1 MSYTALID
9 GDIVVYR
16 CGFAA
21 EHTFYVVFDMA
32 GNPDVPVARL
42 SSAAELKE
50 WKEVNETDV
59 ADWEGDEPRYRLER
73 EKEIEPLSHALAN
86 VKSVMRGIMENTRCT
101 NHKIYLSKGKCFRDK
116 IATMK
121 EYKGNRKDAPKP
133 FHYDAIRKYLIEN
146 YGAVEYNSIE
156 ADDAL
161 ALAMNDRTILCS
173 IDKDLLQVSGHHYNW
188 VLNQKI
194 LITPEVG
201 KKKLALQAI
210 TGDSTDN
217 IPGVKG
223 IGIVKARKA
232 LADVEDLEAAS
243 LTIWETYLKE
253 SDEFEELEDGRF
265 AYTGWDGTRYERTP
279 VEIYEEVY
287 QLVRVGGDDAISALQ
302 QAGEELPDST
312 GTEG

>member
-1 MSYTALID
+1 MNYTALID

-32 GNPDVPVARL
+32 GDPDVPVARL

-50 WKEVNETDV
+50 WKETNETDV
-59 ADWEGDEPRYRLER
+59 ADWEGDEPRYKLER
-73 EKEIEPLSHALAN
+73 EKEIEPLSHALSN
-86 VKSVMRGIMENTRCT
+86 VKSVMRGIMESTRCT
-101 NHKIYLSKGKCFRDK
+101 KHKVYLSKGKCFRDA

-121 EYKGNRKDAPKP
+121 EYKGNRKNAPKP
-133 FHYDAIRKYLIEN
+133 WHYDDIRKYLIEH
-146 YGAVEYNSIE
+146 YGAVEYSSIE

-161 ALAMNDRTILCS
+161 ALAMNDHTILCS
-173 IDKDLLQVSGHHYNW
+173 IDKDLLQVPGHHYNW

-194 LITPEVG
+194 LITPDVG

-223 IGIVKARKA
+223 IGPVLARRA
-232 LADVEDLEAAS
+232 LADVEDYEAAS
-243 LTIWETYLKE
+243 LYLWEEYLKA
-253 SDEFEELEDGRF
+253 SAEFELTEDGWS
-265 AYTGWDGTRYERTP
+265 YTAWDGTNCVRTTK
-279 VEIYEEVY
+279 EIYDEVY
-287 QLVRVGGDDAISALQ
+287 QLVRVGGDDAINALQ
-302 QAGEELPDST
+302 QAGEELPNCE
-312 GTEG
+312 GTQG